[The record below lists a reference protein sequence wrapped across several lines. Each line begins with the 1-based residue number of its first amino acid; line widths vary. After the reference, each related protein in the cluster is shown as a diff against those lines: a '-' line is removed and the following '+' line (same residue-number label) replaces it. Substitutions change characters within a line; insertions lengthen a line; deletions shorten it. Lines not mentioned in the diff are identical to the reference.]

1 MTQFRRPGTRALT
14 FLAAFALV
22 AAACGA
28 DDGTASPGEPGASPD
43 TSPVAPGET
52 PAESPAESPG
62 NGAGDYPNIGG
73 TVSVVGSWTGAEQDS
88 FMAMVAPFE
97 EMTGITVE
105 YTGSRD
111 LAAQLTTGIAGG
123 QLPDVA
129 GLPGPG
135 LMIEWYEQGALQ
147 SLDFVDLDGYRGDT
161 PEGYADLG
169 VADDGTLIGIFVKS
183 AVKGLVWYNTEHW
196 EGEPGTW
203 DELQQS
209 AQQQAEGDT
218 QAWCIGWESGAASGW
233 PGTDWI
239 ENILLRQ
246 SGPEVYDAWVRGE
259 QQWSSTEVRQAFET
273 LGQALENA
281 NGGSNYIVTTN
292 FGSAANPMFD
302 DPPGCLLHH
311 QASFITDFFQNEAGA
326 TEGDYD
332 FFNFPDINE
341 QYAGS
346 VVGAGDLFGMFND
359 TEQARLLIQW
369 LLEPEA
375 QQIWVERGGALS
387 GNRNVPLDAYPDE
400 VSRRSAEILQQAQTF
415 RFDGSDMM
423 PNAMNDAFF
432 GAIMDFTQNPGNLD
446 SILQRLDQVQQDA
459 YAE

>member
-1 MTQFRRPGTRALT
+1 MSQSRRPGTWALT

-22 AAACGA
+22 AAACA
-28 DDGTASPGEPGASPD
+28 PDDGAATPDPAATPAEPG
-43 TSPVAPGET
+43 TET
-52 PAESPAESPG
+52 PAATPDNG
-62 NGAGDYPNIGG
+62 NGAGNGDYPNIGG
-73 TVSVVGSWTGAEQDS
+73 TVSVVGSWTGEEQDS
-88 FMAMVAPFE
+88 FLAMVAPFE
-97 EMTGITVE
+97 DMTGITVE

-111 LAAQLTTGIAGG
+111 LAAQLTTGIAAGN
-123 QLPDVA
+123 LPDVA

-135 LMIEWYEQGALQ
+135 LMVEWYEQGALEP
-147 SLDFVDLDGYRGDT
+147 LDFIDLEQYRADT

-169 VADDGTLIGIFVKS
+169 VADDGNLIGVFVKS
-183 AVKGLVWYNTEHW
+183 AVKGLVWYNVEHW
-196 EGEPGTW
+196 DGEPGTW
-203 DELQQS
+203 DELQQQ

-218 QAWCIGWESGAASGW
+218 QAWCIGLESGAASGW
-233 PGTDWI
+233 PATDWL
-239 ENILLRQ
+239 ENIILRQ

-259 QQWSSTEVRQAFET
+259 QQWSSPEIRQAWET
-273 LGQALENA
+273 FGEAVENA
-281 NGGSNYIVTTN
+281 HGGANYILTTN

-332 FFNFPDINE
+332 FFPFPDIE
-341 QYAGS
+341 AQYSDS

-387 GNRNVPLDAYPDE
+387 GNRNVPLEAYPDE
-400 VSRRSAEILQQAQTF
+400 VSRRSAEMLQQAQTF

-432 GAIMDFTQNPGNLD
+432 GATLDFVQNPGQLD

-459 YAE
+459 YNE